1 MKILCETTGP
11 FQIVD
16 FDNGGAVIRAHRPS
30 VAVNS
35 HLVSSRAAAGQI
47 RVLGSVS
54 DEATDD
60 EFAEYWKESDGDQKL
75 AVAAFLEAYPVLDDD
90 APAVDVKPRKPKAPK
105 AVEPAVVTTPAVT
118 E

>member
-16 FDNGGAVIRAHRPS
+16 FDNGGAVIRSHRPS

-35 HLVSSRAAAGQI
+35 HLISSRAAIGQI
-47 RVLGSVS
+47 TVLGNVN

-60 EFAEYWKESDGDQKL
+60 EFAVYWKETEGDKKL
-75 AVAAFLEAYPVLDDD
+75 AVASFLEAYAVTDEPATVVTTE
-90 APAVDVKPRKPKAPK
+90 APKPRKGKNAKATT
-105 AVEPAVVTTPAVT
+105 EPAG